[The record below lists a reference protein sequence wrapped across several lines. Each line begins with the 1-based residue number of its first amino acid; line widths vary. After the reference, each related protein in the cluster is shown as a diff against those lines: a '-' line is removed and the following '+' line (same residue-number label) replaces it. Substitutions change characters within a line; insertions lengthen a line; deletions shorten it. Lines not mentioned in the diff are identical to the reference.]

1 MSSKA
6 LALKGGF
13 RSVSLACLSGKPTWI
28 HSAATSVRACSS
40 SAAGG
45 VGGGG
50 GRAAQGLTHVD
61 ESGAPTMV
69 DVGEKQ
75 VSTRTAMARS
85 HVRVP
90 DAVMSLV
97 CAGGAEMMSKK
108 GPVFSTAI
116 IAGTMAAKRTHDIIP
131 FCHPLG
137 LESCKIAIKA
147 EGSNTIAIDCKVKV
161 TGKTG
166 VEMEALTGASAAALT
181 IYDMCKAVS
190 HDMVITTSLVSK
202 TGGKSDVDKD
212 RKAS

>member
-1 MSSKA
+1 MRA
-6 LALKGGF
+6 RALKRVF
-13 RSVSLACLSGKPTWI
+13 HSIHSASLPGKPTWI

-40 SAAGG
+40 SSAGG

-50 GRAAQGLTHVD
+50 GGAAQGLTHVD

-69 DVGEKQ
+69 DVGEKK

-85 HVRVP
+85 YVRVP
-90 DAVMSLV
+90 DAVMALV
-97 CAGGAEMMSKK
+97 SAGGAEMMSKK

-137 LESCKIAIKA
+137 LESCKIAIKV

-202 TGGKSDVDKD
+202 TGGKNDVDKD
-212 RKAS
+212 KKASQ